1 MLHLLFEGK
10 PWFRVKR
17 VGYGAGLPIAWQGW
31 VAMLSYMA
39 AVVGLAVLGE
49 RTRGMA
55 LAGVILGIVLLTAVF
70 VGIARARSDDE
81 WRWRW
86 GEND

>member
-1 MLHLLFEGK
+1 MLHLFFDGK

-31 VAMLSYMA
+31 VLMLSYLA
-39 AVVGLAVLGE
+39 AFLGLAVLAE

-55 LAGVILGIVLLTAVF
+55 LAGVIVGILLLTAVF
-70 VGIARARSDDE
+70 IGIARARSDAE
-81 WRWRW
+81 WRWRS